1 LGGGAFTIEENFTL
15 ASNHGVTI
23 WLDAPLEVIQPRI
36 AAETH
41 RPLARDPQR
50 FRELYELRHDS
61 YARADYRIEILDQE
75 PAPVVASILALPLF
89 RP

>member
-1 LGGGAFTIEENFTL
+1 MRISTL

-50 FRELYELRHDS
+50 FQQLFEVRRES
-61 YARADYRIEILDQE
+61 YARADYRIEMLDQE
-75 PAPVVASILALPLF
+75 PAAVVAGILALPLF
-89 RP
+89 LP

>member
-1 LGGGAFTIEENFTL
+1 
-15 ASNHGVTI
+15 VTI
-23 WLDAPLEVIQPRI
+23 WLDAPLEVIQARI

-50 FRELYELRHDS
+50 FQQLFEARRES
-61 YARADYRIEILDQE
+61 YARADYRIEIFDQE
-75 PAPVVASILALPLF
+75 PATVVASILTLPLF